1 MSSTSS
7 SEFIDAPPCTA
18 LQQAG
23 LPDRS
28 HISVGINLHELES
41 TTLLRLRS
49 LQEFSSLESA
59 VAACGIVLPATIN
72 ECSGQDPAVLCQAP
86 RDWLLISERS
96 SARQL
101 LEQLQPALNAQH
113 TIALDLT
120 SALAVFRISG
130 NAAPWLLSKLCGL
143 DVRAGIKTAAH
154 TARTRMQ
161 HAAVTLHYHAG
172 DGPSARPVFDLIFDR
187 GYAAYL
193 WQLLVASIPH
203 AEQLGHLYGSRS

>member
-1 MSSTSS
+1 MNSTPW

-23 LPDRS
+23 VADRS
-28 HISVGINLHELES
+28 HSSGGINLRELDGIA
-41 TTLLRLRS
+41 LLRLRS
-49 LQEFSSLESA
+49 LLEFNTLESA
-59 VAACGIVLPATIN
+59 LAACGIVLPGKVN
-72 ECSGQDPAVLCQAP
+72 DCSGQDPAVMCQAP

-130 NAAPWLLSKLCGL
+130 SAAPWLLSKLCGL
-143 DVRAGIKTAAH
+143 DVHAGIRTDPHA
-154 TARTRMQ
+154 ARTRMQ

-172 DGPSARPVFDLIFDR
+172 EGLASLPVFDLIFDR
-187 GYAAYL
+187 YYAAYL

-203 AEQLGHLYGSRS
+203 AEQLSQLYGSRA

>member
-1 MSSTSS
+1 MNPSSW
-7 SEFIDAPPCTA
+7 SEFIEAPPCTA

-23 LPDRS
+23 VVDRS
-28 HISVGINLHELES
+28 HISGGIDLRELEGAS
-41 TTLLRLRS
+41 LLRLRS
-49 LQEFSSLESA
+49 LQEFTTLESA
-59 VAACGIVLPATIN
+59 MADCGIALPAKVN
-72 ECSGQDPAVLCQAP
+72 GCSAQDPAVLCQAP

-203 AEQLGHLYGSRS
+203 AEQLSQLYGSGP

>member
-1 MSSTSS
+1 MNSTSC

-23 LPDRS
+23 VLDRS
-28 HISVGINLHELES
+28 HISSGINLRELDS

-59 VAACGIVLPATIN
+59 VAACGIVLPGKVN
-72 ECSGQDPAVLCQAP
+72 DCSGQDPAVICQAP

-96 SARQL
+96 NAREL
-101 LEQLQPALNAQH
+101 MVQLQPALNAQH
-113 TIALDLT
+113 TIALDLS
-120 SALAVFRISG
+120 SALAVFRLSG
-130 NAAPWLLSKLCGL
+130 NAAPWLLSKLCCL
-143 DVRAGIKTAAH
+143 DVHAGIRTAAH

-172 DGPSARPVFDLIFDR
+172 DTSASVPVFDLLFDR
-187 GYAAYL
+187 SYAAYL

-203 AEQLGHLYGSRS
+203 AEQLSQLYGSRS